1 MSEYFLKLFNDLTAP
16 AIVIACLGA
25 IGKWYLD
32 RMLERQT
39 TKLEG
44 SLSQETE
51 RLKHALT
58 TKLAV
63 TQAKLQSLQRVS
75 AAVYKARRVCR
86 DLNEVVFP
94 QSEAAKLRLLKLA
107 EKDPKALANLANEKN
122 IDLGQGSLALEAEI
136 DGAREYLPPAHVTQL
151 EQLLTSYFSVRSK
164 VDEFF
169 VPSPKAAMFTDE
181 LASLF
186 TVADTAGRQT
196 ADLLVSTRKALL
208 DAHAG

>member
-32 RMLERQT
+32 RLLERQT

-44 SLSQETE
+44 TLSQETE

-63 TQAKLQSLQRVS
+63 TQAKLQSLQQVS

-94 QSEAAKLRLLKLA
+94 QSEAAKLRLL
-107 EKDPKALANLANEKN
+107 
-122 IDLGQGSLALEAEI
+122 
-136 DGAREYLPPAHVTQL
+136 
-151 EQLLTSYFSVRSK
+151 
-164 VDEFF
+164 
-169 VPSPKAAMFTDE
+169 
-181 LASLF
+181 
-186 TVADTAGRQT
+186 
-196 ADLLVSTRKALL
+196 
-208 DAHAG
+208 